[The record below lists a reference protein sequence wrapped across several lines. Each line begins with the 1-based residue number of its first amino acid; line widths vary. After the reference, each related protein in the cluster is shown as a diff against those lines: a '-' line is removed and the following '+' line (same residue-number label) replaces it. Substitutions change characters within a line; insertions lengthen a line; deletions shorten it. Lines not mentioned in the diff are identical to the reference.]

1 MSDTITKFTYQT
13 FQKSKAGFALAHK
26 QISTYLEN
34 FIYPNLGLKTKPLSA
49 KVIQKIQ
56 QRKEKSNDIS
66 ESLFITNSRLKL
78 LFLTPKLLSIEL
90 RTFSLFFGKNI
101 LWE

>member
-34 FIYPNLGLKTKPLSA
+34 FICPNLGLKTKPLSA
-49 KVIQKIQ
+49 KVIQKILPWLDKNELAIATSQ
-56 QRKEKSNDIS
+56 TQNPILLKLNYYSIYC
-66 ESLFITNSRLKL
+66 LKL
-78 LFLTPKLLSIEL
+78 LLYLPLSLLVTP
-90 RTFSLFFGKNI
+90 
-101 LWE
+101 